1 MKTIKTF
8 EAFANDDF
16 EPNQMQPFNKEM
28 EITHSE
34 EDSHGVEYENYMFF
48 GNLKTIKRLVDILL
62 EMDEA
67 KVDSIL
73 SNGHAWAADHIA
85 TSKDDV
91 EEVLNFLMNE
101 VEDSKDTELLTD
113 FREEN

>member
-1 MKTIKTF
+1 MNNIKSF
-8 EAFANDDF
+8 NSFNND
-16 EPNQMQPFNKEM
+16 NKSVKENA
-28 EITHSE
+28 ETQ
-34 EDSHGVEYENYMFF
+34 NYMFF

-62 EMDEA
+62 EMNES

-101 VEDSKDTELLTD
+101 VEDSKETELLTD